1 MNYDIQF
8 LPCYNCGHDGHK
20 LSVSLSQ
27 DTHPKYQKFI
37 CSNTN
42 CNRKQIT
49 VSDTLNRLF
58 IKAFSRQRNMRNSVV
73 EDPRRAIPQ
82 IAYGALG
89 MTGAFVMGRQHP
101 ENKTANLNFDR
112 GVAKLQYCRQPKKRD
127 RQSCLFR
134 CNNVVNR
141 FSAFCYTTRLGWNSC
156 VCGNAIV

>member
-49 VSDTLNRLF
+49 VSDTLSRLF

-141 FSAFCYTTRLGWNSC
+141 FSAFCYTTRLG
-156 VCGNAIV
+156 